1 MGIFSFLSKGS
12 HSDYHLALDIGTEVV
27 KALVFAVDEDTDLKS
42 WNACRCK
49 SLREAKNNE
58 SIFEQNKKNCDTI

>member
-27 KALVFAVDEDTDLKS
+27 KALVFAYIFNFTH
-42 WNACRCK
+42 WP
-49 SLREAKNNE
+49 LRAVY
-58 SIFEQNKKNCDTI
+58 